1 MMPTTGFFIL
11 LLGLAGSTANPV
23 LAQVPANNQNQ
34 GACSDSEYRQFDF
47 WIGEW
52 DVVNP
57 KGDTVGASR
66 IERIEGGCAILE
78 NYSTERGYSGK
89 SINVYNSKKMQWQ
102 QFWVD
107 NQGDV
112 LEFAGKLVGNELR
125 YTGESKG
132 KDGKVLHRLTFF
144 RISHERVRQVWEQ
157 STDKGRVWNIVF
169 DGMYHRRKT
178 VD

>member
-1 MMPTTGFFIL
+1 MTSTTGFFIL
-11 LLGLAGSTANPV
+11 LLSIAGPSAHPG
-23 LAQVPANNQNQ
+23 LAQVPANNQEQ
-34 GACSDSEYRQFDF
+34 APCSDPEYRQFDF

-57 KGDTVGASR
+57 KGDTVGTSR
-66 IERIEGGCAILE
+66 IERIESGCALLE
-78 NYSTERGYSGK
+78 NYATSRGYSGK
-89 SINVYNSKKMQWQ
+89 SLNVYNRAKKQWQ

-112 LEFAGKLVGNELR
+112 LEFVGTLVGNELR

-144 RISHERVRQVWEQ
+144 HISHERVRQLWEQ
-157 STDKGRVWNIVF
+157 SAGNGKTWNVVF
-169 DGMYHRRKT
+169 DGMYHRRESAE
-178 VD
+178 